1 MDNIIEFGL
10 LNQKQKVSAVELFM
24 AGFGRFMTFSK
35 DEELKR
41 RLFLE
46 IFDSKLFLCYIAE
59 DKVLGLMGL
68 ATCKKRP
75 INFKPE
81 VCKKYFGKIRGAI
94 ISSQMN
100 AIFQSPVV
108 KGDNELYLDVLVTDS
123 NSRRSGVGT
132 ELLKY
137 AFNLIGY
144 DVMYTEVFS
153 KNVGAIEFYQR
164 NGFKLEKEERF
175 SILRLQG
182 EGYPLRMQTGIEKK
196 NGLK

>member
-1 MDNIIEFGL
+1 M
-10 LNQKQKVSAVELFM
+10 
-24 AGFGRFMTFSK
+24 
-35 DEELKR
+35 
-41 RLFLE
+41 
-46 IFDSKLFLCYIAE
+46 
-59 DKVLGLMGL
+59 
-68 ATCKKRP
+68 
-75 INFKPE
+75 
-81 VCKKYFGKIRGAI
+81 
-94 ISSQMN
+94 
-100 AIFQSPVV
+100 
-108 KGDNELYLDVLVTDS
+108 
-123 NSRRSGVGT
+123 GT

-137 AFNLIGY
+137 AFNLTGY